1 METMSNLINV
11 ATHRGIDFEIT
22 DATVYI
28 DEPTVVVGT
37 GTPEGGDLSEDIV
50 KIDLSERPDIHSV
63 LVSDFLDSGAK
74 LVSSQLSGE
83 NYGLFWASWL

>member
-1 METMSNLINV
+1 MKTMSNLVNV
-11 ATHRGIDFEIT
+11 AAHRGIDFEIT
-22 DATVYI
+22 DATVYL
-28 DEPTVVVGT
+28 DELTVVVGT
-37 GTPEGGDLSEDIV
+37 GMPEGINLAEDIV
-50 KIDLSERPDIHSV
+50 KIDLSERDDIHSL